1 MHELTDQ
8 QIATI
13 KDAASKLT
21 GAKRRAFQAQVS
33 LDYLDGSPRRAER
46 VFGWW
51 RDAVTLGLHERRSG
65 IICLGNTSAR
75 GNRRTEVKQPSLERD
90 IRSLAEPQSQQDP
103 KFQSPFLYTRM
114 TAKGMRQALMDQK
127 GWTTEELPCEKTI
140 GNILNRLG
148 YRLRRVQKAK
158 PVKKVRQT
166 DAIFEHVDRENQASD
181 AREDSL
187 RISIDTKAKLKVGD
201 LSRGGR
207 SRGIEAI
214 QAEDHDMDVKEKLV
228 PYGILDVVGGLLT
241 IIFGTSRET
250 SDFIADCLQQWWD
263 TNNDRYAHIRQLV
276 INLDNGPENSS
287 FRTQFINRM
296 VEFADQNNLDIVL
309 VYYPPYHSKY
319 NPIERCWGILEEH
332 WNGTLLNT
340 RETVLH
346 WARTMTWKGIH
357 PVVELLER
365 VYEKGIRIAKKAFRH
380 IEKRL
385 KRNDELPK
393 YAVTIQPQSVS

>member
-1 MHELTDQ
+1 
-8 QIATI
+8 
-13 KDAASKLT
+13 
-21 GAKRRAFQAQVS
+21 
-33 LDYLDGSPRRAER
+33 
-46 VFGWW
+46 
-51 RDAVTLGLHERRSG
+51 
-65 IICLGNTSAR
+65 
-75 GNRRTEVKQPSLERD
+75 
-90 IRSLAEPQSQQDP
+90 
-103 KFQSPFLYTRM
+103 
-114 TAKGMRQALMDQK
+114 
-127 GWTTEELPCEKTI
+127 
-140 GNILNRLG
+140 
-148 YRLRRVQKAK
+148 
-158 PVKKVRQT
+158 VRQT

-201 LSRGGR
+201 VSRGGR
-207 SRGIEAI
+207 SRGVEAI

-276 INLDNGPENSS
+276 IDLDNGPENASC
-287 FRTQFINRM
+287 RTQFMKRM

-319 NPIERCWGILEEH
+319 NPIERCWGILETH

-357 PVVELLER
+357 PIVELLER

-380 IEKRL
+380 IEKRVN
-385 KRNDELPK
+385 RNDELPK
-393 YAVTIQPQSVS
+393 YAVTIHPQRVS